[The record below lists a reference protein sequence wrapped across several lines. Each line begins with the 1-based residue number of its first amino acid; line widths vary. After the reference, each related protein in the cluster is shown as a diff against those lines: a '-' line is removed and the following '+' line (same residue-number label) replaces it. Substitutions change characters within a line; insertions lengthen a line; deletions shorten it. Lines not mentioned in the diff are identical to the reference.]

1 MHQEILNALKN
12 KTLIQFDYDNIPR
25 TVEPYCYG
33 KTASGNEALRGYQ
46 TSGEKNK
53 MAWKLFDLTKASQF
67 QALSDPFKPRKEYK
81 SQGDKVITTI
91 ISQI

>member
-1 MHQEILNALKN
+1 MNQEISNAIQN

-67 QALSDPFKPRKEYK
+67 QALSDCFKPRKEYK
-81 SQGDKVITTI
+81 SQGDKVITTVI
-91 ISQI
+91 AQI